1 MAWEYR
7 PAQQHFQ
14 ELRSEW
20 DRLNKASHDH
30 VLLDSRFVGPALRC
44 FGGEDV
50 LVGIDV
56 DSPNRGMA
64 LVKKTGTGV
73 WETFQPSQAPLGFV
87 LLDKSQEPREALLRL
102 LSSLPGLPLQIG
114 VLQQDPDYSAFGTL
128 AEDPQVERLEYIRT
142 PNLPL
147 TGTYEEYW
155 ASRSGN
161 LRHNISRQLKRLAEK
176 GRQLELIV
184 RKAPGE
190 MADAIREYGRLES
203 AGWKGQEG
211 TAVREDNSQGR
222 FYREVFEGF
231 AETGQAWVYQ
241 LDLDGAVIASDLCLV
256 HNGMMVVLKTAYDE
270 SIPQTS
276 PALLMRQ
283 KIISRLYEE
292 KMVQIVE
299 FYGRVLDWHLKWTDQ
314 VRTMIHINCFR
325 NRVMAELRGA
335 VKRLA

>member
-1 MAWEYR
+1 MAWEHS
-7 PAQQHFQ
+7 PALQHF
-14 ELRSEW
+14 ERLRSDW
-20 DRLNKASHDH
+20 DRLNQASHDH
-30 VLLDSRFVGPALRC
+30 LLLDSRFVGPALRC
-44 FGGEDV
+44 FGDDDV
-50 LVGIDV
+50 LLAV
-56 DSPNRGMA
+56 DADSQSMA
-64 LVKKTGTGV
+64 LVRRTGPGI
-73 WETFQPSQAPLGFV
+73 WETFQPSQAPLGLMV
-87 LLDKSQEPREALLRL
+87 VAKSAEPRNALSGL
-102 LSSLPGLPLQIG
+102 LSSLPGLALQLG
-114 VLQQDPDYSAFGTL
+114 VLQQDPEYSVFGLL
-128 AEDPQVERLEYIRT
+128 ADPQLERLDYIRT

-147 TGTYEEYW
+147 RGTYDDYW
-155 ASRSGN
+155 NSRSGN

-176 GRQLELIV
+176 GRQLELVV

-211 TAVREDNSQGR
+211 TAVSEDNSQGR

-241 LDLDGAVIASDLCLV
+241 LVLDGAVIASDLCLV

-283 KIISRLYEE
+283 KIICQLYEE
-292 KMVQIVE
+292 NTVRVVE

-314 VRTMIHINCFR
+314 VRTMYHINCFR